1 MTTLTTPNYTT
12 LIGALLVDGW
22 TTQYSEPT
30 RPGALA
36 ARILTSPT
44 RALRLRLITTG
55 ASVLGLLEPACAPHC
70 ENAGH
75 GWQVRAE
82 DPDPAVYLAAAHA
95 AHHTITTGTGS
106 PTARAAL
113 SEHGWLAMPADDLD
127 GPGYGYTTPDHTRS
141 FIHRRDDQ
149 TTEIT
154 LADTSAHSSPITTTA
169 NTPDPVL
176 IALALAPTTAAAARP
191 TVNIYGEEV
200 DNQTRADWARE
211 ILQRYADRH
220 YTLNGDR
227 DFDLDHGF
235 AAEQALRDM
244 ITNGLHL
251 LDVLGFAAHDRE
263 TTLRHAYGMYIEE
276 RDEAAAD
283 DEDTDDTQTA
293 DSAPVR
299 LD

>member
-1 MTTLTTPNYTT
+1 MTTLTAPNYTT

-22 TTQYSEPT
+22 TTEYSEPT

-44 RALRLRLITTG
+44 GALRLRLITTG

-70 ENAGH
+70 ENAEH
-75 GWQVRAE
+75 VWQVRAE

-106 PTARAAL
+106 PTPRAAL
-113 SEHGWLAMPADDLD
+113 SEHGWLATPAEDLD
-127 GPGYGYTTPDHTRS
+127 GPGYGYITPDHTRS
-141 FIHRRDDQ
+141 FVHHSEDQ
-149 TTEIT
+149 TTEIA
-154 LADTSAHSSPITTTA
+154 LANAGAHSSPITATA

-176 IALALAPTTAAAARP
+176 IALALAPTTATARP
-191 TVNIYGEEV
+191 AVNVDGEQV

-211 ILQRYADRH
+211 ILQTYADHH
-220 YTLNGDR
+220 YTLDGDR
-227 DFDLDHGF
+227 DFDLNHGF

-251 LDVLGFAAHDRE
+251 LDVLGFAEHDRE
-263 TTLRHAYGMYIEE
+263 TTLRYAYGMYVEE
-276 RDEAAAD
+276 RDEAASDEQDAAD
-283 DEDTDDTQTA
+283 AQTA
-293 DSAPVR
+293 GSTRAR

>member
-12 LIGALLVDGW
+12 LIGALLVNGW
-22 TTQYSEPT
+22 TTQYSKAT

-44 RALRLRLITTG
+44 GQLRLRLITTG
-55 ASVLGLLEPACAPHC
+55 SSVLGLLEPACAPHC
-70 ENAGH
+70 ENAEH

-82 DPDPAVYLAAAHA
+82 DPDPVVYLAAVHA

-106 PTARAAL
+106 PTPRAAL

-127 GPGYGYTTPDHTRS
+127 NPGYGYTAPDHTRS
-141 FIHRRDDQ
+141 FIHRSDDQ

-154 LADTSAHSSPITTTA
+154 LANASAHSSPITATA

-176 IALALAPTTAAAARP
+176 IALALAPTTATARP
-191 TVNIYGEEV
+191 ALNVDGEQV
-200 DNQTRADWARE
+200 DNQTRADLARE
-211 ILQRYADRH
+211 TLQTYADHH
-220 YTLNGDR
+220 YALNGDR
-227 DFDLDHGF
+227 DFDLSHGF

-263 TTLRHAYGMYIEE
+263 TTLRHAYGMYVEE
-276 RDEAAAD
+276 RDEAAS
-283 DEDTDDTQTA
+283 DEEDAGDAQSVGSTPA
-293 DSAPVR
+293 R